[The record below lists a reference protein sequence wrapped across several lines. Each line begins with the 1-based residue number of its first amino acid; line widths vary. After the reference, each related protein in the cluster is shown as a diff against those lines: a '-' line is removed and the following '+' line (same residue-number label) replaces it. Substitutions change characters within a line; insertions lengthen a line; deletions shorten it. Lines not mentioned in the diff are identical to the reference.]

1 MGVYQLRK
9 EQFVKTDMDTLW
21 DFVSSPKNLQEITP
35 DYMGFNILT
44 NPLPDKMY
52 PGMIIKYKV
61 SPLLGIKMTW
71 VTEITHVSD
80 RHYFVDEQRAG
91 PYRIWHH
98 EHFLEEKDG
107 GILMTDIVTYQP
119 PMGIF
124 GAIANKV
131 FIEKQLES
139 IFEYRKKAIDERFGV

>member
-61 SPLLGIKMTW
+61 SPLLGVKMTW

-98 EHFLEEKDG
+98 EHFLEEKEG

-139 IFEYRKKAIDERFGV
+139 IFEYRKIAIDQKFGV

>member
-139 IFEYRKKAIDERFGV
+139 IFEYRKIAIDQKFGV